1 MRETAD
7 RLRKLYA
14 PDERREEPEGLA
26 ESGERLLDAD
36 SDRIGD
42 VDNDDEGLSAVLIR
56 RRDWR
61 GCSVLSPS
69 EVMARLN
76 RRCDV
81 DQAKYITQSVLL
93 SAFFLER

>member
-1 MRETAD
+1 MARFPPGAQLVRETAD

-42 VDNDDEGLSAVLIR
+42 CSEPVGKRVAFGVLFR
-56 RRDWR
+56 KYMYF
-61 GCSVLSPS
+61 G
-69 EVMARLN
+69 
-76 RRCDV
+76 RCMG
-81 DQAKYITQSVLL
+81 
-93 SAFFLER
+93 